1 MTILKDAVNFAN
13 SIIFNDLDDEVI
25 EIGKRALIDYVGV
38 TLAGCKTPVSRN
50 IQTYT
55 KRHSANPQSWIFG
68 TEKKVSWDLAALA
81 NGVAGHALDFDDTSW
96 TTIGHPT
103 VTVAPAVFSAGE
115 VMGISGRKALK
126 AYVVGVEIQNKI
138 AALVMPEASSN
149 GWHTTSVFGPFGAA
163 TASAL
168 ITGLGNEEFL
178 SALGIA
184 ASMAS
189 GIRSNFGTMT
199 KAYHAGM
206 ASFNGATA
214 VILARLGI
222 TAAENAIEAQDG
234 FIQIFSGKKS
244 KPVPLSFGS
253 PWDIV
258 KPGLVFKRYPCCS
271 GTHPATDCVLDILK
285 ETPFTAEDVE
295 SIHVG
300 ISLLGMKEL
309 VCHRPKTP
317 TEARFS
323 MEYALCSAIVY
334 GRLGLSEFA
343 LEALNDPRIKALM
356 PTVYMETDPELAQ
369 LGFIG
374 TAPVKLRIT
383 LKDGRVLE
391 DSRDLAKGNPELP
404 LSDEELSDKFM
415 ECASKALDLH
425 HCRKV
430 LKALFEM
437 EKVKDIN
444 LITRLLQ

>member
-1 MTILKDAVNFAN
+1 MTILNDAINFAN
-13 SIIFNDLDDEVI
+13 SITFNDFDDEMI
-25 EIGKRALIDYVGV
+25 EICKRALVDYVGV
-38 TLAGCKTPVSRN
+38 VLAGCETPVSRN
-50 IQTYT
+50 IQTYA
-55 KRHSANPQSWIFG
+55 KKHSATPQSRIFG
-68 TEKKVSWDLAALA
+68 TEEKVSWDLAALA

-103 VTVAPAVFSAGE
+103 VTVAPVVFSAGE
-115 VMGISGRKALK
+115 VMNISGRQALK
-126 AYVVGVEIQNKI
+126 AYAVGVEIQNKI
-138 AALVMPEASSN
+138 ATLVMPEASSN
-149 GWHTTSVFGPFGAA
+149 GWHTTSVFGPFGAV

-168 ITGLGNEEFL
+168 IIGLGNEEFL

-214 VILARLGI
+214 VILADLGI
-222 TAAENAIEAQDG
+222 AAAKTAIEAPDG

-244 KPVPLSFGS
+244 NPIPLSFGA

-271 GTHPATDCVLDILK
+271 GTHPATDCILNLLK
-285 ETPFTAEDVE
+285 ETPFRAEDVE
-295 SIHVG
+295 SINVG
-300 ISLLGMKEL
+300 VSQLGMKEL

-334 GRLGLSEFA
+334 GKLGLSEFT
-343 LEALNDPRIKALM
+343 LEAVNDPRIKALV
-356 PTVYMETDPELAQ
+356 PKVFMETDLELAE

-374 TAPVKLRIT
+374 TAPAKLRVM
-383 LKDGRVLE
+383 LKNGRVLE
-391 DSRDLAKGNPELP
+391 DSRNLAKGNPELP

-415 ECASKALDLH
+415 ECASKVLDLN
-425 HCRKV
+425 HCRKA
-430 LKALFEM
+430 LKALLEM
-437 EKVKDIN
+437 EKIQDIN
-444 LITRLLQ
+444 LITRLLR